1 MKEKNMNN
9 NDLYCVIMAG
19 GVGSRFWPVS
29 RNARPKQFLDILG
42 IGKSFIQLTYDRFK
56 KIVPEENI
64 IVVTSASYE
73 DLVRQHLP
81 QIRPE
86 NILAEPYRRNTAPC
100 IAYAATRI
108 MHMNPEATMVVAPS
122 DHFISNES
130 LFRDTISAALRYAST
145 RDELFTLGIDPTRPE
160 TGYGYIQCSM
170 KESKT
175 VDGNIA
181 YKVKTFTEKPNKDL
195 AQVFVDSGEFLWNSG
210 IFVWKA
216 STICKAMEK
225 WLPEIYYLFKD
236 GCKYYGT
243 PQEKEFITRIYEDC
257 PAISIDYGV
266 MEKTSRA
273 WVFQASFGWSD
284 LGTWESLFLHA
295 EKDNNNNLIKCR
307 DTMIDSTT
315 GSVIVSHEKDKL
327 VVVKGIS
334 DYLIINTD
342 DVLMICPRDDV
353 KFKEVIADLAVN
365 EKSKYM

>member
-1 MKEKNMNN
+1 MNN
-9 NDLYCVIMAG
+9 NFYCVIMAG

-42 IGKSFIQLTYDRFK
+42 IGKSFLQMTYDRFAR
-56 KIVPEENI
+56 IVPRENI
-64 IVVTSASYE
+64 LVVTSSAYV
-73 DLVRQHLP
+73 DMVREHLP
-81 QIRPE
+81 DMPE
-86 NILAEPYRRNTAPC
+86 NNILAEPYRRNTAPC
-100 IAYAATRI
+100 IAYAASRI
-108 MHMNPEATMVVAPS
+108 KHLNPDATMVVAPS
-122 DHFISNES
+122 DHFISNEA
-130 LFRDTISAALRYAST
+130 LFIDTITSALNYASGK
-145 RDELFTLGIDPTRPE
+145 DELFTLGIDPTRPE

-170 KESKT
+170 KESRT

-195 AQVFVDSGEFLWNSG
+195 AQVFVESGEFLWNSG
-210 IFVWKA
+210 IFVWNA
-216 STICKAMEK
+216 ATICRALER

-236 GCKYYGT
+236 GDKYYGT
-243 PQEKEFITRIYEDC
+243 PQEQDFITRIYEDC

-295 EKDNNNNLIKCR
+295 DKDGNDNLVKCA
-307 DTMIDSTT
+307 DSMIDSTT

-334 DYLIINTD
+334 NYLIVNTD
-342 DVLMICPRDDV
+342 DVLMICPRDDA
-353 KFKEVIADLAVN
+353 KFKEVITDLAVN